1 MEARQKPFCEVVPEL
16 RKESIFTR
24 AQRERFVKRIESVF
38 WRLVKRRE
46 KALAAAFERL
56 KRAFC
61 KAQRARKERLNGFDK
76 ALREKCRRIRR
87 APR

>member
-61 KAQRARKERLNGFDK
+61 KAQKERLNGFDK
-76 ALREKCRRIRR
+76 ALLKNAVDSDVRRVK
-87 APR
+87 AH